1 MGLRLFRTMAEAH
14 ERWVNEILGAFSDEE
29 SETMIGLL
37 DALRLE
43 VRTGG
48 RNP

>member
-1 MGLRLFRTMAEAH
+1 MAEAH
-14 ERWVNEILGAFSDEE
+14 ERWVNEILASFSDAE

-43 VRTGG
+43 ARGG
-48 RNP
+48 RSP